1 MPTRYQVISANNIGE
16 LENRANIMIE
26 RGYTP
31 VGAIQCGTTQ
41 VTVEHNIKG
50 ATTHHEYVLRQAF
63 WHTQTADSA
72 SQLAEQVTL
81 LHAVVNDVIPAQNE
95 SITQVQLDREIFEAI
110 DAYLRGEA

>member
-1 MPTRYQVISANNIGE
+1 MPSRYQVISANNIGE
-16 LENRANIMIE
+16 LEERANILVE
-26 RGYTP
+26 QGYTP
-31 VGAIQCGTTQ
+31 IGAIQCGTKQ
-41 VTVEHNIKG
+41 VTVAHNIKG

-81 LHAVVNDVIPAQNE
+81 LQEVVNHTHEVFSDDDKTVEI
-95 SITQVQLDREIFEAI
+95 DRDIVEAI